1 MNRRR
6 RHSASSRGLTLLEVV
21 LAVVMLSMVA
31 TSVMSAIGFVLG
43 SEGRSR
49 KILAANEIAN
59 RLILT
64 HLNDDRKMPP
74 RNSPI
79 DYGPYRFSYDYDL
92 SNVTMELSSK
102 SLDNQARANPTS
114 SGSSYAS
121 RSRFKLLTVT
131 VYEGLDRSAGGVARG
146 EQLATLSRI
155 FDPAAVRNPDVLN
168 EMNND
173 PDRLQKILQSITE
186 GAGGGSGSSGS
197 SGSTRGLGRSRE
209 SLDKSTRPNRSSR
222 D

>member
-1 MNRRR
+1 MKRRR
-6 RHSASSRGLTLLEVV
+6 QHQVSSRGLTLLEVV

-64 HLNDDRKMPP
+64 HLSDDKKMPP

-92 SNVTMELSSK
+92 SNVTMELSTK
-102 SLDNQARANPTS
+102 SLDNQARSNPTS
-114 SGSSYAS
+114 SGSPNAS

-131 VYEGLDRSAGGVARG
+131 VYEGLDRSAGGVERG

-155 FDPAAVRNPDVLN
+155 FDPTAVRNPDVLN
-168 EMNND
+168 DFNND
-173 PDRLQKILQSITE
+173 PDRLKVLIDSVT
-186 GAGGGSGSSGS
+186 GNATGGSGSS
-197 SGSTRGLGRSRE
+197 SGTRGLGRSRE
-209 SLDKSTRPNRSSR
+209 SLEKTTRPNRSSR